1 MRGPGAAGSSI
12 PSQLPHPRPGDV
24 GGRGGSK
31 VPGKAGGHSQGQR
44 HAVSRARPRLGLKP
58 GGHSQARASG
68 RGCAAEDA
76 RSSLA
81 RCRRVCSG
89 RLPRRWDKDTRHGSS
104 QTLATSQRQTQTAPA
119 SKATPGTSL
128 PPPPPRP
135 GCLALP
141 ALFSLPPQSWSVSWR
156 VLSSGP
162 PPPGRTCRHPPPLR
176 PCTAARP
183 ACHQLSVRKGHMHG
197 VARPRSR
204 PLPLSGHFPPM
215 TCLLACCLSL
225 ATDVLPG
232 RERGRPCLW
241 QTFHRAF
248 PEAKSTDGNHPSGTD
263 DSASCRRGVTSALER
278 QLRADHGTE
287 GPTPWPTETQRARE
301 AARGRQ
307 GPGGPQSMA
316 PGRGHGRT
324 RQCVCEGRDRLA
336 AAHDAAPAGRG
347 GEALGTASTWTAD
360 TGPQGT
366 SHGPG
371 LHGLCP
377 WRDRRAPDPY
387 PPRSALEWEAPP
399 RPVLGAGVGVGEG
412 GGEACALSSPG
423 RGHAV
428 FRKQPAGPSLTP
440 ADVTFPECLNP

>member
-31 VPGKAGGHSQGQR
+31 ASGKAGGHSQGQR

-76 RSSLA
+76 RSSLT
-81 RCRRVCSG
+81 RRRRVCSG
-89 RLPRRWDKDTRHGSS
+89 RLPRRWDEDTCHGSS

-156 VLSSGP
+156 VLFSGP
-162 PPPGRTCRHPPPLR
+162 PPPGRTCRHLPPLR

-183 ACHQLSVRKGHMHG
+183 ACHQLSVRTGHMHG

-204 PLPLSGHFPPM
+204 PLPLGGHFPPM

-232 RERGRPCLW
+232 WERGRPRLW

-263 DSASCRRGVTSALER
+263 DSASCRRGVTSTLER
-278 QLRADHGTE
+278 QLRADRGTE

-301 AARGRQ
+301 VARGRQ

-316 PGRGHGRT
+316 PGEDTGGRVSVSAKAVTGWPQPTT
-324 RQCVCEGRDRLA
+324 RLLQVEVGRHWGQRAPGQQTQALKGPATGRVC
-336 AAHDAAPAGRG
+336 
-347 GEALGTASTWTAD
+347 TASVPGG
-360 TGPQGT
+360 TGEPQT
-366 SHGPG
+366 PPHPG
-371 LHGLCP
+371 LHWSGRL
-377 WRDRRAPDPY
+377 
-387 PPRSALEWEAPP
+387 PPASSWALGWGSGRVVAKL
-399 RPVLGAGVGVGEG
+399 VL
-412 GGEACALSSPG
+412 
-423 RGHAV
+423 
-428 FRKQPAGPSLTP
+428 
-440 ADVTFPECLNP
+440 